1 MPIKGYK
8 VADWKENLYSV
19 YKSVTSQLKYSLKGN
34 EKIYLMKME
43 IKRKLEWQHLYH
55 TKQTLKQKTKR
66 ALYHDKAIKIS
77 I

>member
-55 TKQTLKQKTKR
+55 TK
-66 ALYHDKAIKIS
+66 
-77 I
+77 